1 MSDELFDI
9 YFSGKVINQDEIADV
24 KQKIGKLFNASDA
37 VLSKLFSGQPTRI
50 KKAVDMDTAIKY
62 RVKFREAGAIV
73 DIRPSE
79 SAPPAASSTP
89 AASAIPQSGFSAA
102 DSVADSAADSNPA
115 AAAESAPVTKPVT
128 TPGTAPV
135 ASPPASTETSQ
146 PQTVATAAPTSIDAG
161 LAMPGS
167 IIDETPEPPPAN
179 YNTDQYDLGEANSGS
194 LEEFAE
200 TVIPAPVP
208 DISSLDIIETD
219 APLDDTPE
227 PEALNVD
234 TGNMAIDAFSGDL
247 DDTPPPPPANI
258 DTSNLTASEA
268 NTGSLEEFDSRPEP
282 VPVPDTSK
290 LDLA

>member
-9 YFSGKVINQDEIADV
+9 YFSGKVINQDEIDEV

-37 VLSKLFSGQPTRI
+37 VLSKLFSGQPNRI

-73 DIRPSE
+73 DIRPSQ

-89 AASAIPQSGFSAA
+89 AASAIPQSNFSAA
-102 DSVADSAADSNPA
+102 DTAPDSAADIATAPAAEPASSATPVTNPVTDPA
-115 AAAESAPVTKPVT
+115 AAQEAAV
-128 TPGTAPV
+128 
-135 ASPPASTETSQ
+135 
-146 PQTVATAAPTSIDAG
+146 APTSIDAG

-167 IIDETPEPPPAN
+167 IIDETPEPPPAD
-179 YNTDQYDLGEANSGS
+179 YNTEQFDLGDANSGS

-208 DISSLDIIETD
+208 DISSLDVVETD
-219 APLDDTPE
+219 APLDDTAE
-227 PEALNVD
+227 PESLDID